1 MTGRIPLKEI
11 RPCIFCM
18 DENSHARAYPVA
30 GNPTDLYCPTCHSV
44 FDVTEYDDDDMSCF
58 RAM

>member
-1 MTGRIPLKEI
+1 MSDSIPAKQI

-30 GNPTDLYCPTCHSV
+30 GDPDNLYCPTCHMI
-44 FDVTEYDDDDMSCF
+44 FDKSEYETHGDACF

>member
-1 MTGRIPLKEI
+1 MSDSIPAKHI

-30 GNPTDLYCPTCHSV
+30 GDPDNLYCPTCHMT
-44 FDVTEYDDDDMSCF
+44 FDKSEYETHGDACF